1 MKMTNDRAAFYGILG
16 ETIDIYQAEHAVV
29 AAYHELGG
37 RTAVPGRKYRI
48 VVGHDQS
55 PASDMMEAAVC
66 AALCA
71 AGADVLTLGA
81 VPSGAVSYLT
91 AKADALMG
99 VMITGNSFDTEVS
112 GLKFYHSNGRPVLG
126 EQLQSILASIDSH
139 AALSSKQ
146 SGRIV
151 KADGS
156 VLQKYRAN
164 LLEASN
170 YTMFETLKVAVDCT
184 QSASAVFVRD
194 LFEQL
199 GAEVSVFAPDPSEE
213 KQILPAYSNPAA
225 LIDYV
230 RDTKSDIGFAFSAS
244 GENCLVADAEGKLY
258 DTEKLAAIFGFVYGT
273 FASRGAEAQTVMVSD
288 SCHIALAP
296 YIQSVGAQ
304 CRVVTGDY
312 SYLAEEFL
320 NYGAASSANDGVMMA
335 ADRDAG
341 LVFPR
346 RSYVPDGLMT
356 AVMLLT
362 CMNRMGMSM
371 AELSV
376 GVPRLIRNTSS
387 VNIPSGAVLPLL
399 HSTDLN
405 EEIHVLRSYLSGDGR
420 VSIYRADSGRGRVEI
435 IVEGIKP
442 QQVAKV
448 AEMAERLV
456 RKNLREKDGVPIR
469 EQEPYRKNEDKPA
482 DYEDAVQNYVD
493 EAKERKSV

>member
-99 VMITGNSFDTEVS
+99 VMITGNTFDTEVS

-164 LLEASN
+164 LLDASN
-170 YTMFETLKVAVDCT
+170 STMFETLKVAVDCT

-230 RDTKSDIGFAFSAS
+230 KDTKSDIGFAFSAS

-258 DTEKLAAIFGFVYGT
+258 DTEKLAAIFGFV
-273 FASRGAEAQTVMVSD
+273 
-288 SCHIALAP
+288 
-296 YIQSVGAQ
+296 
-304 CRVVTGDY
+304 
-312 SYLAEEFL
+312 
-320 NYGAASSANDGVMMA
+320 
-335 ADRDAG
+335 
-341 LVFPR
+341 
-346 RSYVPDGLMT
+346 
-356 AVMLLT
+356 
-362 CMNRMGMSM
+362 
-371 AELSV
+371 
-376 GVPRLIRNTSS
+376 
-387 VNIPSGAVLPLL
+387 
-399 HSTDLN
+399 
-405 EEIHVLRSYLSGDGR
+405 
-420 VSIYRADSGRGRVEI
+420 
-435 IVEGIKP
+435 
-442 QQVAKV
+442 
-448 AEMAERLV
+448 
-456 RKNLREKDGVPIR
+456 
-469 EQEPYRKNEDKPA
+469 
-482 DYEDAVQNYVD
+482 
-493 EAKERKSV
+493 